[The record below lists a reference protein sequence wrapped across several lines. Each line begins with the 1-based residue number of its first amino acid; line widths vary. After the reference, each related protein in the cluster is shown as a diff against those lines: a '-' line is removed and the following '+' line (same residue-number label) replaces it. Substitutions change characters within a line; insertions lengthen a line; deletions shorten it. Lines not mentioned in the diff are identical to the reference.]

1 MFSFSSYRDFDIE
14 HADINLRI
22 VNERLV
28 EENLQLQEQVKEYE
42 RWMEFI
48 MTKFRLQNVR
58 FIGRACFNL
67 TSFVCVPPLADLYHT
82 FVVCHGPN

>member
-1 MFSFSSYRDFDIE
+1 MILTCLCLCDIE

-22 VNERLV
+22 TNERLV

-58 FIGRACFNL
+58 CIW
-67 TSFVCVPPLADLYHT
+67 
-82 FVVCHGPN
+82 